1 MRHPDPTNPGSGVI
15 KMGRSERAD
24 RARFQPTSTT
34 PGGDQPSA
42 PHPGIVVLL
51 PIPRKLLKDAVSPGP
66 LKTRAASG
74 LKDFNVL
81 LFEAIERAPIGELVD
96 IDDVGLTAAYLT
108 TPFARRLTGTT
119 TYVDGGLS
127 IMA

>member
-24 RARFQPTSTT
+24 RTRFQPTSTT

-51 PIPRKLLKDAVSPGP
+51 PIPRKLLKDAVSPVFPALRLSLSHLSLLEFPSLCLAP
-66 LKTRAASG
+66 LHFT
-74 LKDFNVL
+74 L
-81 LFEAIERAPIGELVD
+81 L
-96 IDDVGLTAAYLT
+96 
-108 TPFARRLTGTT
+108 
-119 TYVDGGLS
+119 LS
-127 IMA
+127 LAL